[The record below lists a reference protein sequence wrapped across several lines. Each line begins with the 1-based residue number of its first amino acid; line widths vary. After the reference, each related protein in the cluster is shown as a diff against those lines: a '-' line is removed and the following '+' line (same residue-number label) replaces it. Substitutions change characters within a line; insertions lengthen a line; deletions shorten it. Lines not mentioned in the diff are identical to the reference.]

1 MADAA
6 DLNST
11 RGCTS
16 WHRLA
21 LDNAFQWSTVSPRR
35 IYRASWPT
43 LKARFKLRYLFF
55 FSVVTW
61 AARAPEA
68 FTGDMELNT
77 AAQMGV
83 VLQALL
89 INLAWATGK
98 NPWDAVKK
106 FGRGNR

>member
-1 MADAA
+1 MRQNLYSFFTPSAFHW
-6 DLNST
+6 T
-11 RGCTS
+11 RTGVDKGFSECARPLS
-16 WHRLA
+16 QMR
-21 LDNAFQWSTVSPRR
+21 
-35 IYRASWPT
+35 WPKWAT
-43 LKARFKLRYLFF
+43 LRARFKLRYLFF
-55 FSVVTW
+55 FSVLTW

-83 VLQALL
+83 VFQALL

-106 FGRGNR
+106 FGRGR

>member
-1 MADAA
+1 MHRMALNKGFTGAA
-6 DLNST
+6 IPLSQM
-11 RGCTS
+11 R
-16 WHRLA
+16 WPK
-21 LDNAFQWSTVSPRR
+21 W
-35 IYRASWPT
+35 ASIR
-43 LKARFKLRYLFF
+43 ARFKLRYLFF

-77 AAQMGV
+77 AAQLGV

-98 NPWDAVKK
+98 NPWDAVRK